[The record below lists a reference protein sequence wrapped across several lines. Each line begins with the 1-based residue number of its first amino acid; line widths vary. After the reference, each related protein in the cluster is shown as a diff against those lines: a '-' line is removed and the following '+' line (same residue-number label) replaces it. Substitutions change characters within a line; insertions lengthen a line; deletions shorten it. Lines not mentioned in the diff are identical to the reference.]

1 MGEDRD
7 RMRRHVDQRPEG
19 EGSGEGIGSIKLK
32 VQCSG
37 GQWDGVNA
45 RLKGWCGGREPG
57 SGEED
62 SGGEGAVPGEN
73 TAGFSLSLSDIMA
86 NYQTARTQLR

>member
-1 MGEDRD
+1 
-7 RMRRHVDQRPEG
+7 MRRHVGDQSLEG
-19 EGSGEGIGSIKLK
+19 EGNGEGTGSIKLK

-45 RLKGWCGGREPG
+45 RLKGRCGGREPG

-62 SGGEGAVPGEN
+62 SGGEAAVPGGN
-73 TAGFSLSLSDIMA
+73 TAGLPLSLSDIMA
-86 NYQTARTQLR
+86 NYQTARTQLG